1 MATPPAQVVR
11 LRLVF
16 DNQRL
21 LRRSQRESGLRR
33 CWLLLPPELATVAD
47 LAAHIAARFRLRYS
61 CPGCVILS
69 IDGFVLPPFESTCIF
84 RDNDIIRVKQKISKK
99 ITQHNDV
106 HCIEGPEIVEKR
118 PLPIDDEMLAI
129 EYEKDDDSN
138 QQEDVQ
144 YNHQNG
150 DNAASHFNTRND
162 DITLKRKC
170 QDGERGIPGTSKK
183 KKLKVTNTGKH
194 TSCCNEDKAH
204 QDEDRCGSKKLKSPS
219 IDGAKKVMQAEAT
232 VTLEKEQKP
241 ERDNQTELDSE
252 TKEADCNTQS
262 DNKKVS
268 RSARRKKLKRQLR
281 QRAKEQLKEKVH
293 CQEQPTVADCPSSN
307 NRDVLPFPSSNQN
320 NSSLPFVSHE
330 ADEEESDTSDDIVP
344 VVVRPGHIR
353 FESAGGE
360 PDNSPMK
367 EIQTTFQWS
376 GTTSKKKGQK
386 WGMNSSNKKS
396 SDISDHGRITGTDTE
411 VNHHAVGN
419 KTNDNDF
426 GVTSNQKV
434 GQSSHVG
441 SAKENTV
448 AEEGKSSSEPLDFE
462 SLYPLTRLPK
472 EGDLI
477 VYRLVEL
484 SSSWCPELS
493 SYRVGKVLI
502 YDPISLRIILLPVPE
517 YPFTTGE
524 KNGGDESEMLV
535 DMSPYKEDGSLE
547 IEYSS
552 LLDVRLLKDT
562 DSVQPADSI
571 PLKEIGIKGGS
582 LVSKTA
588 NLDNSKGKKIH
599 SQKVPN
605 NTKDPEVTQEKTRNT
620 VWEENGEASNE
631 EPAVQ
636 ENGWGTWTPNAST
649 SAWSY
654 RALSSSA
661 LGPTVALLR
670 GKNTKGGKPYNGRYG
685 K

>member
-1 MATPPAQVVR
+1 MATPPAQAVR

-33 CWLLLPPELATVAD
+33 CWLLLPPDLSTVSD
-47 LAAHIAARFRLRYS
+47 LAAHIAARFRLRRS
-61 CPGCVILS
+61 CPSCVILS

-84 RDNDIIRVKQKISKK
+84 RDNDIIRVKQKTSKK
-99 ITQHNDV
+99 IAQHNDV

-118 PLPIDDEMLAI
+118 PLPTDDEMLAI
-129 EYEKDDDSN
+129 EYERDDDSN
-138 QQEDVQ
+138 QQEGVQ
-144 YNHQNG
+144 YNHQNVV
-150 DNAASHFNTRND
+150 NATSHFNTRND

-170 QDGERGIPGTSKK
+170 QDGERGSPGTSKK
-183 KKLKVTNTGKH
+183 KKLKVTNTVKH
-194 TSCCNEDKAH
+194 IGCSNEDKAH
-204 QDEDRCGSKKLKSPS
+204 QDQDCSGSKKLKSRR
-219 IDGAKKVMQAEAT
+219 IDDAKKVMQAEAD
-232 VTLEKEQKP
+232 VTLEKEQIS
-241 ERDNQTELDSE
+241 ERDNQTKLNSE
-252 TKEADCNTQS
+252 TKGDDCNTQS
-262 DNKKVS
+262 NIKKVS

-281 QRAKEQLKEKVH
+281 QKAKEQLKEKEH

-307 NRDVLPFPSSNQN
+307 NRDLLLSPSSNQN
-320 NSSLPFVSHE
+320 NSSLPFVRHE

-360 PDNSPMK
+360 SDKSPVK

-386 WGMNSSNKKS
+386 WGMDNSNKKS
-396 SDISDHGRITGTDTE
+396 SDISYHGRITGTDTE
-411 VNHHAVGN
+411 VNHHVAGN
-419 KTNDNDF
+419 SKTNDSDF
-426 GVTSNQKV
+426 GLASNQKV
-434 GQSSHVG
+434 GESSHVG
-441 SAKENTV
+441 SASEKIA
-448 AEEGKSSSEPLDFE
+448 AEKGKSSSEPLDFE

-472 EGDLI
+472 
-477 VYRLVEL
+477 
-484 SSSWCPELS
+484 
-493 SYRVGKVLI
+493 VGKVLI

-517 YPFTTGE
+517 YPFTAGE
-524 KNGGDESEMLV
+524 KNREDESEMLV

-562 DSVQPADSI
+562 DSVQPAVST
-571 PLKEIGIKGGS
+571 PLTETGIKGGS
-582 LVSKTA
+582 HVQKPA
-588 NLDNSKGKKIH
+588 NLDNLKGKIH
-599 SQKVPN
+599 SEKLPN
-605 NTKDPEVTQEKTRNT
+605 NTKDPEATQETTQNK
-620 VWEENGEASNE
+620 VWEENGEVAND

-654 RALSSSA
+654 RALRSSA
-661 LGPTVALLR
+661 LGPTLAHLR
-670 GKNTKGGKPYNGRYG
+670 GKNTKRGRPYNRKYG
-685 K
+685 NTSH